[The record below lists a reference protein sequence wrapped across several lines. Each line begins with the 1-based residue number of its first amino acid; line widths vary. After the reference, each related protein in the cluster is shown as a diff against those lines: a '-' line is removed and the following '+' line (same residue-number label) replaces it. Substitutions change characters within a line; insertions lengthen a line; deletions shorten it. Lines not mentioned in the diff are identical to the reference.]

1 METLLSVVNTITG
14 KKRSLRIEPI
24 IKFSSGN
31 RVMQTTKLEQGQ
43 VDYSIVSVFFFFL
56 SRLKIKGRKERK
68 MKN

>member
-43 VDYSIVSVFFFFL
+43 VDYSIVSVFFFL